1 MHIDYLSNIS
11 LLENKILQEK
21 NIKASQNDM

>member
-21 NIKASQNDM
+21 NIKASQNDV